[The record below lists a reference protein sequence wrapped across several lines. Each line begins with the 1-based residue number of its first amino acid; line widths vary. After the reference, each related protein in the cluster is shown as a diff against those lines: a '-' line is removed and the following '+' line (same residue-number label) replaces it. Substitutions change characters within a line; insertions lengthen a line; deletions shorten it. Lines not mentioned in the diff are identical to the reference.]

1 MMQQLWT
8 NNTMQK
14 TPLHLDISDALHGL
28 RLDQAIALAFS
39 EHSRSRLKLWILH
52 GRVFVNGQ
60 PVTRPRAM
68 VSEGDKIQ
76 IDPETVIA
84 VHWAAEDMP
93 LSIVYEDEHLLVI
106 NKPADLVVHP
116 GAGNPS
122 GTLVNALLH
131 HCPSLEQVPRAGIV
145 HRLDKDTTGLM
156 VVAKTIV
163 AQTGLV
169 AAMQARAVKRVYEA
183 IVYGVMV
190 SGGTVDLP
198 IGRHPRD
205 RTRMAVIQSGR
216 EAITHYRVI
225 KRFKAHT
232 HVRLQLETGRTH
244 QIRVHMAHKRHPIV
258 GDSAY
263 GKRFS
268 VESLKSFKRQAL
280 HARQLALTHPL
291 SQEPLSWE
299 APLPLDMQTLL
310 AVLAANI

>member
-1 MMQQLWT
+1 MH
-8 NNTMQK
+8 N
-14 TPLHLDISDALHGL
+14 TPLHLDVSDSLHGL
-28 RLDQAIALAFS
+28 RLDQAISLAFP
-39 EHSRSRLKLWILH
+39 EYSRSRLKIWILH
-52 GRVFVNGQ
+52 GRVWVNDQ
-60 PVTRPRAM
+60 PVTRPREM
-68 VSEGDKIQ
+68 VSEGDKIR

-84 VHWAAEDMP
+84 VHWGAEDMP

-131 HCPSLEQVPRAGIV
+131 HCPSLAQVPRAGIV

-291 SQEPLSWE
+291 SAEPLSWE

-310 AVLAANI
+310 AMLAANI